1 MVYDFIFLGGENNE
15 FVFETTFSV
24 GYIVRFKKSDY
35 LFHNNDFELSE
46 NVFEFVLDVIHNP
59 TNTKLPADPN
69 IGITVAEIF
78 KDFFDRNQNR
88 IIIYICESADNKQ
101 FQRMKKFDIWF
112 KRYQDSSFLKIDETL
127 TDRKN
132 NKFPI
137 SLVLKNNHP
146 QLHIIIDAFIGLTR
160 LGEK

>member
-1 MVYDFIFLGGENNE
+1 
-15 FVFETTFSV
+15 
-24 GYIVRFKKSDY
+24 
-35 LFHNNDFELSE
+35 
-46 NVFEFVLDVIHNP
+46 
-59 TNTKLPADPN
+59 
-69 IGITVAEIF
+69 
-78 KDFFDRNQNR
+78 
-88 IIIYICESADNKQ
+88 
-101 FQRMKKFDIWF
+101 MKKFDIWF